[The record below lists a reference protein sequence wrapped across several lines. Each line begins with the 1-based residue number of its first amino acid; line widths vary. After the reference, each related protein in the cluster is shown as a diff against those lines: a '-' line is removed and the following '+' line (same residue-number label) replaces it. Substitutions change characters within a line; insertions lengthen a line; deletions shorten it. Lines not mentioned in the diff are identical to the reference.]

1 MLFCPECGTLLVPK
15 EDGKK
20 TILKCQNCNYSNV
33 ENEEILLH
41 EKVEKKKKIEVVDE
55 NDIETLPKTDEECP
69 KCGNKEAYYWSVQTR
84 AGDEA
89 ETRFFQCTKC
99 GHRWRDYS

>member
-1 MLFCPECGTLLVPK
+1 MLFCPDCGSLMMPK

-20 TILKCQNCNYSNV
+20 TTLSCACGYSNV
-33 ENEEILLH
+33 EKEEILLQ
-41 EKVEKKKKIEVVDE
+41 ESIKKFNKIEVLE
-55 NDIETLPKTDEECP
+55 EKEMETLPKTNEECP
-69 KCGNKEAYYWSVQTR
+69 KCENKEAFFWSVQTR

-99 GHRWRDYS
+99 KHRWRDYI